1 MSKEID
7 KRKLEIL
14 KAVVMDY
21 ITTGD
26 PVGSRT
32 LEKKYK
38 LGISSATIRNE
49 MADLEEL
56 GYLDQ
61 PHSSSGRIPSSKGF
75 RIYID
80 KLMTVGALTQEEV
93 RFIEDR
99 ILTMAAY
106 EIEKVMKKT
115 ALMLSELTNLAVVTK
130 KRSLSSAHIKNIQ
143 LVCVERNAVVAVIV
157 VDTGTIKHKLIRL
170 NETPSTEVLM
180 SISNLL
186 TLKLSGMNIEDINL
200 HIVNE
205 LKKDLSGFDELFL
218 SVLTAIYDSLK
229 EESEEEYMVEGT
241 TKMLSYP
248 EFSDVSKM
256 KAFLSMLDQP
266 EVFFKDI
273 GTKGSDSQ
281 DIVITMGEDLNIPEA
296 KDCSIITA
304 NYRINGK
311 NVGTLNLIGP
321 KRLDYSKVVSI
332 INNVTNE
339 LNKKLSEEDLHDGG

>member
-80 KLMTVGALTQEEV
+80 KLMTVGSLSAEEV

-106 EIEKVMKKT
+106 EIEKIMKKT

-186 TLKLSGMNIEDINL
+186 TLKLNGMNIEDINL

-273 GTKGSDSQ
+273 GMKGGDSQ
-281 DIVITMGEDLNIPEA
+281 EIVITMGEDLNIPEA

>member
-80 KLMTVGALTQEEV
+80 KLMTVGSLTPEEV
-93 RFIEDR
+93 RFIEDK

-106 EIEKVMKKT
+106 EIEKIMKKT
-115 ALMLSELTNLAVVTK
+115 AMMLSELTNLAVVTK
-130 KRSLSSAHIKNIQ
+130 KRSLSSAHIRNIQ

-229 EESEEEYMVEGT
+229 EESEEVYMVEGT

-248 EFSDVSKM
+248 EFSDVGKM

-266 EVFFKDI
+266 EVFFKDV
-273 GTKGSDSQ
+273 GATGSDSQ